1 MAVSEQSS
9 LLLLGAGPI
18 GLAAAAEASAGAT
31 PFRCIA
37 PNIDAPWLPNYALWQ
52 SDLARLDL
60 AADLRLTFETVDL
73 VTASGSSRT
82 IPHGYG
88 FLNNATLQ
96 RRLRAGSDGR
106 WRQGR
111 VEALTEAPQGAS
123 VTLDDGTTLQARVIL
138 DARGSRSDHR
148 GASLPAQTAF
158 GVEIELSPDHPGLS
172 MRFMDWS
179 FPTSHGEPPSFL
191 YSVPMAPGRLFVEET
206 VLSARPAFAIDRL
219 RERLKARLE
228 GLGLGAA
235 PWVAGTEEHCYIP
248 MGAPPPLPRGS
259 VIPLGAAAGWV
270 HPASGYLLGHGLGW
284 ARDAA
289 RVAATGAAA
298 GEVWQAAWPADRRR
312 MWALYRF
319 GLELLLRCDHAQTSA
334 FFDEFFQLPQERV
347 QGYLTASGSANEL
360 ASTMWML
367 FAQGSW
373 SLKRQLAAAGLRP
386 EALRMVR
393 ELSGA

>member
-1 MAVSEQSS
+1 MSEQPS

-31 PFRCIA
+31 PLRCIA

-52 SDLARLDL
+52 SDAARLDL
-60 AADLRLTFETVDL
+60 TADLRVTFDAVDL
-73 VTASGSSRT
+73 VGLSGSSRT
-82 IPHGYG
+82 IPLGYG

-96 RRLRAGSDGR
+96 RRLRAGSDGH

-111 VEALTEAPQGAS
+111 VEALTEAPEGATA
-123 VTLDDGTTLQARVIL
+123 TLDDGTTLHARLIF
-138 DARGSRSDHR
+138 DARGSRSAQV
-148 GASLPAQTAF
+148 GAPLPAQTAF
-158 GVEIELSPDHPGLS
+158 GVELELPPGHPGLP

-179 FPTSHGEPPSFL
+179 FPTPHGEPPSFL
-191 YSVPMAPGRLFVEET
+191 YSVPTAPGRLFVEET

-219 RERLKARLE
+219 RARLRARLE
-228 GLGLGAA
+228 GLGLGDA
-235 PWVAGTEEHCYIP
+235 PWIAGTEEHCYIP
-248 MGAPPPLPRGS
+248 MGAQPPAAAGA

-298 GEVWQAAWPADRRR
+298 TEVWQAAWPADRRR

-319 GLELLLRCDHAQTSA
+319 GLEVLLRCDHAQTSA
-334 FFDEFFQLPQERV
+334 FFEEFFQLPQERV
-347 QGYLTASGSANEL
+347 QAYLTASGSANEL

-386 EALRMVR
+386 EALRLVR

>member
-1 MAVSEQSS
+1 MSEQPS

-18 GLAAAAEASAGAT
+18 GLAAAAEASAGAISL
-31 PFRCIA
+31 RCVTTS
-37 PNIDAPWLPNYALWQ
+37 IDAPWLPNYALWQ
-52 SDLARLDL
+52 SDAARLEL
-60 AADLRLTFETVDL
+60 TADLRLTFEVVDL
-73 VTASGSSRT
+73 VGASGRSRNL
-82 IPHGYG
+82 PLGYG
-88 FLNNATLQ
+88 FLNNDTLQ
-96 RRLRAGSDGR
+96 RRLHAASRGS
-106 WRQGR
+106 WQQGR
-111 VEALTEAPQGAS
+111 VAALTDAPQGAS
-123 VTLDDGTTLQARVIL
+123 ATLDDGTTLLARVIL
-138 DARGSRSDHR
+138 DARGSRSAHL

-158 GVEIELSPDHPGLS
+158 GVELELPPGHSGLP

-179 FPTSHGEPPSFL
+179 FPTPDGEPPSFL
-191 YSVPMAPGRLFVEET
+191 YSVPTAPSRLFVEET

-235 PWVAGTEEHCYIP
+235 SWVSGTEEHCYIP
-248 MGAPPPLPRGS
+248 MGALPPAAGGS

-289 RVAATGAAA
+289 RVAATGATAA
-298 GEVWQAAWPADRRR
+298 EVWQAAWPADRRR

-319 GLELLLRCDHAQTSA
+319 GLDLLLRCDHAQTSA

-347 QGYLTASGSANEL
+347 QAYLTASGSANEL

-373 SLKRQLAAAGLRP
+373 SLKRRLAAAGLRP
-386 EALRMVR
+386 EAFALVR
-393 ELSGA
+393 ELSGS

>member
-1 MAVSEQSS
+1 MSEQPS

-18 GLAAAAEASAGAT
+18 GLTAAAEASAGT
-31 PFRCIA
+31 TLLRCIA

-52 SDLARLDL
+52 SDAARLNL
-60 AADLRLTFETVDL
+60 TADLRLTFDAVDL
-73 VTASGSSRT
+73 VTASGRSRT

-96 RRLRAGSDGR
+96 RRLHAASRGS
-106 WRQGR
+106 WQEGR
-111 VEALTEAPQGAS
+111 VEALTATPDGAS
-123 VTLDDGTTLQARVIL
+123 ATLDDGTTLHARVIL
-138 DARGSRSDHR
+138 DARGSRPEHQ

-158 GVEIELSPDHPGLS
+158 GVELELPPGHPGLP

-179 FPTSHGEPPSFL
+179 FPTPAGEPPSFL
-191 YSVPMAPGRLFVEET
+191 YSVPTAPGRLFVEET

-248 MGAPPPLPRGS
+248 MGALPPAAGGS

-289 RVAATGAAA
+289 RVAATGATAA
-298 GEVWQAAWPADRRR
+298 EVWQAAWPADRRR

-334 FFDEFFQLPQERV
+334 FFDEFFELPQERV
-347 QGYLTASGSANEL
+347 QAYLTASGSANEL
-360 ASTMWML
+360 AATMWML

-373 SLKRQLAAAGLRP
+373 PLKRRLAAAGLRP
-386 EALRMVR
+386 EALRLVR
-393 ELSGA
+393 ELSGD